1 MLLSEFKHKLKTI
14 SVISFL
20 KPDGLAVPKHFHI
33 TEVGQIN
40 KRFIDCGGTVRNENL
55 VSMQLWESTDFWHQ
69 LEPNKLL
76 SIIDLSINKLGI
88 EDAEIEVEYQSNT
101 IGKYH
106 LEFDGTNFLLKAT
119 QTNCL
124 AQDKCGIPPEK
135 LKVNLVDLSN
145 NAQSCCTPGGKC
157 C

>member
-14 SVISFL
+14 TEISFL

-88 EDAEIEVEYQSNT
+88 EDAEIEIEYQEET
-101 IGKYH
+101 IGKYGVDFYNGAFKLINTH
-106 LEFDGTNFLLKAT
+106 
-119 QTNCL
+119 TNCL
-124 AQDKCGIPPEK
+124 AMDKCGIPKVENVLEK
-135 LKVNLVDLSN
+135 KEV
-145 NAQSCCTPGGKC
+145 SCSPNSGC

>member
-88 EDAEIEVEYQSNT
+88 EDAEIEIEYQDET
-101 IGKYH
+101 IGKYGVD
-106 LEFDGTNFLLKAT
+106 FYNGTFKLMNT
-119 QTNCL
+119 HTNCL
-124 AQDKCGIPPEK
+124 AMDKCGIPKVENLLEK
-135 LKVNLVDLSN
+135 KEV
-145 NAQSCCTPGGKC
+145 SCSPNSGC

>member
-88 EDAEIEVEYQSNT
+88 EDAEIEIEYQDET
-101 IGKYH
+101 IGKYGVDFYNGAFKLMNTH
-106 LEFDGTNFLLKAT
+106 
-119 QTNCL
+119 TNCL
-124 AQDKCGIPPEK
+124 AMDKCGIPKVENLLEK
-135 LKVNLVDLSN
+135 KEV
-145 NAQSCCTPGGKC
+145 SCSPNSGC